1 MIAVKNPNELACCK
15 CKYQNKYRCSNGWTC
30 SLTLEEGYPCYADAC
45 DRLDNCPFNSSP
57 IEHRY
62 AYGTN
67 FTPEKLVINC
77 KTISLTI
84 GGIAIELENKEL
96 DEINIIE
103 VNDKKFVKMD
113 NRKEKR

>member
-1 MIAVKNPNELACCK
+1 MIAVKNPSELACCR
-15 CKYQNKYRCSNGWTC
+15 CKYQRTYTGDNGWTC
-30 SLTLEEGYPCYADAC
+30 SLTHERGCPCYADAC

-77 KTISLTI
+77 KTISLTV

-103 VNDKKFVKMD
+103 VNGKKFVKMD
-113 NRKEKR
+113 NREEKR